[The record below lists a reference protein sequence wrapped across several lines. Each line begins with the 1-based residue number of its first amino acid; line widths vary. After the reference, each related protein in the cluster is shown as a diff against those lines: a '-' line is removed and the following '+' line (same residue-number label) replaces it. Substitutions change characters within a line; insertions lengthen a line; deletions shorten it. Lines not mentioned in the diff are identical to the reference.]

1 MSSQPIVVPGGDHRS
16 HTEAHSVPI
25 GGSTD
30 TFKTMTPPNVSR
42 SFSQPADRHLRRSS
56 IQAQSTPL
64 PKLPS
69 TESLSTSINITAGV
83 PPMSP
88 GLSGMG
94 EGSQKVDNSS
104 DKSLDSCKLTRKESY
119 KAQRKNYRMEK
130 KRVANELLSS
140 FKDPTVIVM
149 SDWLKVRGTLKSWTK
164 LWCILKP
171 GLLLLYKSPKTK
183 SNHWVGTVL
192 LNTCQVIERPSKKD
206 GFCFKLFH
214 PLEQSIWA
222 PRGPENETIGAVMQP
237 LPTSYLIFRA
247 PSQAAGKCWLDA
259 LELSLRCSSLIVRST
274 SVLPRTLPHDT
285 TTTHETQWSEA
296 DYEKHF
302 DDHVYLSRY
311 VPKSPTTP
319 QRRLLSCPQ
328 PLSPAITRDPRS
340 VCPSPTPMF
349 QHLYHAVAYW
359 EKQLFDQSPTPG
371 IDQENATS
379 LISVEEPGGDNN
391 QPSGFSHFASASHP
405 AISSACRM
413 TIPSVYVLEYDTH
426 QVVTLDPV
434 YTSHTDLDDISQ
446 PENGV
451 AADAEISASDSES
464 EVSAKEDQ
472 SEPITETPYV
482 SHENEVLGAAGEVV
496 AELQEEQKSLIWFL
510 LKQVRPGMDLSK
522 VVLPT
527 FVLEPRSFLEKLAD
541 SYYHADILSQAVL
554 EDDAFTRMKT
564 VVKWYL
570 SGFYKKPQGLK
581 KPYNPLLGETFR
593 CYWQHPNGS
602 RTFYLAEQLSHHPP
616 ISGFYVTN
624 RQDGFTISATI
635 IAKSKFYGN
644 STSAVLDGV
653 AILTMLPRGEDYTMT
668 IPYAHCK
675 GLLMG
680 TLSMELG
687 GKVNIICEKTG
698 YQSELEFK
706 LKPFL
711 GGAELMNQVVGRIRL
726 GKETLATISGYWDGQ
741 ISITDKRTGQESA
754 FFNPTSE
761 VRKNRLKK
769 YTVPMEYQGPWESEK
784 LWHAVTVAI
793 DNDDQVAATQAKTQ
807 LEEAQRE
814 RAKERKILGQEWVPK
829 NFVQDIIT
837 GNWVYRHADV
847 RPWDPRNDVVQY
859 EENYVVRT
867 KTRHKTP
874 IMRTGSIVS
883 TEPQSQIPL
892 LQAESRSSLSVLKS
906 SKRQLSNNMPLTETA
921 HDSGSS
927 SAEAHTDS
935 SQSLGKRRRSTAR
948 IIDIIKEVEH
958 QMLEHSEKL
967 NRIQHIVEQVAK
979 KQREYAELQRNKN
992 LFKNFMDVV
1001 FILITAFFT
1010 SYLANIF
1017 RDSTKG

>member
-1 MSSQPIVVPGGDHRS
+1 MSSQPIVVPGGEHRLQPE
-16 HTEAHSVPI
+16 THSVPV
-25 GGSTD
+25 GSSAD
-30 TFKTMTPPNVSR
+30 TYKTMTPPNVSR
-42 SFSQPADRHLRRSS
+42 SLSQPADRQLRRSS
-56 IQAQSTPL
+56 VQAQSTPL

-69 TESLSTSINITAGV
+69 TESLATSINITAGA
-83 PPMSP
+83 PPVSP
-88 GLSGMG
+88 GISGMG
-94 EGSQKVDNSS
+94 EGNQKMDNSS

-130 KRVANELLSS
+130 KRVADELLSS

-222 PRGPENETIGAVMQP
+222 PRGPE
-237 LPTSYLIFRA
+237 
-247 PSQAAGKCWLDA
+247 K
-259 LELSLRCSSLIVRST
+259 
-274 SVLPRTLPHDT
+274 
-285 TTTHETQWSEA
+285 EA
-296 DYEKHF
+296 I
-302 DDHVYLSRY
+302 VYLSRY
-311 VPKSPTTP
+311 APRTPTTP
-319 QRRLLSCPQ
+319 QRHLLFHSQ
-328 PLSPAITRDPRS
+328 SLSPAITRDRS
-340 VCPSPTPMF
+340 ICPSPTPMF
-349 QHLYHAVAYW
+349 QHLCHAVAYW
-359 EKQLFDQSPTPG
+359 EKFLLDRSPTPG
-371 IDQENATS
+371 TDQENIAS
-379 LISVEEPGGDNN
+379 SIPNEESDGGDA
-391 QPSGFSHFASASHP
+391 QPSGSSCFASAFHP
-405 AISSACRM
+405 PVSPAHRM
-413 TIPSVYVLEYDTH
+413 IVPSIRVLEYDTR

-434 YTSHTDLDDISQ
+434 YPSHTDLDDISQ

-451 AADAEISASDSES
+451 VADADAEISASDSES
-464 EVSAKEDQ
+464 EASAKEDQ
-472 SEPITETPYV
+472 SESITETPYV
-482 SHENEVLGAAGEVV
+482 ANENEILGTAGEVV
-496 AELQEEQKSLIWFL
+496 TELQEEQKSLIWFL
-510 LKQVRPGMDLSK
+510 MKQVRPGMDLSK

-527 FVLEPRSFLEKLAD
+527 FILESRSFLEKLAD
-541 SYYHADILSQAVL
+541 SYYHADLLSQAVL
-554 EDDAFTRMKT
+554 EDDAFTRMKA

-644 STSAVLDGV
+644 STSAVLDGI

-675 GLLMG
+675 GILMG

-698 YQSELEFK
+698 YHTELEFK

-726 GKETLATISGYWDGQ
+726 GKETLATIMGYWDGL
-741 ISITDKRTGQESA
+741 ILITDKRTGQENI
-754 FFNPTSE
+754 FFNPTPE
-761 VRKNRLKK
+761 IRKKRLKK
-769 YTVPMEYQGPWESEK
+769 YTVPLEHQGAWESEK
-784 LWHAVTVAI
+784 LWLAVTQAI
-793 DNDDQVAATQAKTQ
+793 NRDDQVAATDAKTR

-814 RAKERKILGQEWVPK
+814 RAKERKSLRQEWIPK
-829 NFVQDIIT
+829 YFVQDIIT
-837 GNWVYRHADV
+837 GNWVYRHADI

-906 SKRQLSNNMPLTETA
+906 SKRQLSNNMPLTEA

-935 SQSLGKRRRSTAR
+935 SQSLGKRKRSTTR
-948 IIDIIKEVEH
+948 LIDIMKQVEH
-958 QMLEHSEKL
+958 QMIEHGEKL
-967 NRIQHIVEQVAK
+967 NRIQQIVEQVVR
-979 KQREYAELQRNKN
+979 KQRESGEQHHNIN
-992 LFKNFMDVV
+992 MFKSFVDT
-1001 FILITAFFT
+1001 ILIIVIVFSVQYF
-1010 SYLANIF
+1010 LNIWYN
-1017 RDSTKG
+1017 DPTKD

>member
-1 MSSQPIVVPGGDHRS
+1 MSSQPIVVPGGEQRS
-16 HTEAHSVPI
+16 QPETHSMSV
-25 GGSTD
+25 GSSTD

-42 SFSQPADRHLRRSS
+42 SLSNQPVDQQLRRSS
-56 IQAQSTPL
+56 AQVQSATL

-69 TESLSTSINITAGV
+69 TESLSTSVNLTTAA
-83 PPMSP
+83 PPLSP
-88 GLSGMG
+88 GLPTMG
-94 EGSQKVDNSS
+94 EANQKTDNAS
-104 DKSLDSCKLTRKESY
+104 DKSMDSCKLTRKESY

-222 PRGPENETIGAVMQP
+222 PRGPEKEAIGAVVQP

-274 SVLPRTLPHDT
+274 SAIPRALPHDT

-302 DDHVYLSRY
+302 DDH
-311 VPKSPTTP
+311 
-319 QRRLLSCPQ
+319 
-328 PLSPAITRDPRS
+328 
-340 VCPSPTPMF
+340 
-349 QHLYHAVAYW
+349 
-359 EKQLFDQSPTPG
+359 
-371 IDQENATS
+371 
-379 LISVEEPGGDNN
+379 
-391 QPSGFSHFASASHP
+391 
-405 AISSACRM
+405 
-413 TIPSVYVLEYDTH
+413 
-426 QVVTLDPV
+426 
-434 YTSHTDLDDISQ
+434 DLDDISQ
-446 PENGV
+446 PENGAV
-451 AADAEISASDSES
+451 ADAEISASDSES
-464 EVSAKEDQ
+464 EGSAKEDQ
-472 SEPITETPYV
+472 PETIDETPYV
-482 SHENEVLGAAGEVV
+482 ANENEVLGATGEVV
-496 AELQEEQKSLIWFL
+496 AELQDEQKSLIWFL
-510 LKQVRPGMDLSK
+510 MKQVRPGMDLSK

-527 FVLEPRSFLEKLAD
+527 FILEPRSFLEKLAD
-541 SYYHADILSQAVL
+541 SYYHADLLSRAVV
-554 EDDAFTRMKT
+554 EDDAFTRMKG

-593 CYWQHPNGS
+593 CYWQHSNGS
-602 RTFYLAEQLSHHPP
+602 RTFYIAEQLSHHPP

-624 RQDGFTISATI
+624 RQDGYTISATI

-668 IPYAHCK
+668 VPYAYCK
-675 GLLMG
+675 GILMG

-687 GKVNIICEKTG
+687 GKVHINCEKTG
-698 YQSELEFK
+698 YHAELDFK

-711 GGAELMNQVVGRIRL
+711 GGAEQMNQVVGAIRL
-726 GKETLATISGYWDGQ
+726 GKETLASVSGYWDGQ
-741 ISITDKRTGQESA
+741 IVITDKRAGQEA
-754 FFNPTSE
+754 VFFNPTPE
-761 VRKNRLKK
+761 VRKKRLKK
-769 YTVPMEYQGPWESEK
+769 YTVPLEHQGPWESEK
-784 LWHAVTVAI
+784 LWYDVTQAI
-793 DNDDQVAATQAKTQ
+793 NRDDQVAATEAKTH
-807 LEEAQRE
+807 LEEAQRD
-814 RAKERKILGQEWVPK
+814 RAKERKVKGQEWIPK
-829 NFVQDIIT
+829 HFVQDIIT

-859 EENYVVRT
+859 EQDYIVRT

-883 TEPQSQIPL
+883 TDPQSQIPL

-906 SKRQLSNNMPLTETA
+906 SKRQLSNNLPLTETV

-927 SAEAHTDS
+927 SAEVHSDS
-935 SQSLGKRRRSTAR
+935 SQSVGKRKRSTAR
-948 IIDIIKEVEH
+948 IIDIIKEVER
-958 QMLEHSEKL
+958 QMFEYGDKL
-967 NRIQHIVEQVAK
+967 NRIQHVIEQLAR
-979 KQREYAELQRNKN
+979 KQREQGDQHHSISMLKSFIDTI
-992 LFKNFMDVV
+992 LVIVIV
-1001 FILITAFFT
+1001 FSVQYFVKIWNEEP
-1010 SYLANIF
+1010 S
-1017 RDSTKG
+1017 GG

>member
-1 MSSQPIVVPGGDHRS
+1 MGLNKFRSTMISQPIGVPGGEQRS
-16 HTEAHSVPI
+16 QSETHSISV
-25 GGSTD
+25 GSTSD
-30 TFKTMTPPNVSR
+30 SFKTMTPPNVSR
-42 SFSQPADRHLRRSS
+42 SLSNRVSDSGYGTLPSKLEPVDQQLRRSS
-56 IQAQSTPL
+56 VQVQSATL

-69 TESLSTSINITAGV
+69 TESLSTSVNFTTAA
-83 PPMSP
+83 PPLSP
-88 GLSGMG
+88 GLSTMG
-94 EGSQKVDNSS
+94 EANQKADNSS

-222 PRGPENETIGAVMQP
+222 PRGPEKEAIGAVVQP

-274 SVLPRTLPHDT
+274 STLPRALPHDT

-302 DDHVYLSRY
+302 DEH
-311 VPKSPTTP
+311 
-319 QRRLLSCPQ
+319 
-328 PLSPAITRDPRS
+328 
-340 VCPSPTPMF
+340 
-349 QHLYHAVAYW
+349 
-359 EKQLFDQSPTPG
+359 
-371 IDQENATS
+371 
-379 LISVEEPGGDNN
+379 
-391 QPSGFSHFASASHP
+391 
-405 AISSACRM
+405 
-413 TIPSVYVLEYDTH
+413 
-426 QVVTLDPV
+426 
-434 YTSHTDLDDISQ
+434 DLDDISQ

-464 EVSAKEDQ
+464 EGSAKEDQ
-472 SEPITETPYV
+472 QETINETPYIA
-482 SHENEVLGAAGEVV
+482 NEQEILGAAGEVV
-496 AELQEEQKSLIWFL
+496 TELQEEQKSLIWFL
-510 LKQVRPGMDLSK
+510 MKQVRPGMDLSK

-527 FVLEPRSFLEKLAD
+527 FILEPRSFLEKLAD
-541 SYYHADILSQAVL
+541 SYYHADLLSQAVV
-554 EDDAFTRMKT
+554 EDDAFTRMKG

-593 CYWQHPNGS
+593 CFWQHSNGS
-602 RTFYLAEQLSHHPP
+602 RTFYIAEQVSHHPP

-653 AILTMLPRGEDYTMT
+653 AVLTMLPRGEDYTMT

-675 GLLMG
+675 GILMG

-687 GKVNIICEKTG
+687 GKVHINCEKTG
-698 YQSELEFK
+698 YHTELEFK

-711 GGAELMNQVVGRIRL
+711 GGAEQMNQVAGGIRL

-741 ISITDKRTGQESA
+741 ILITDKRTGQESV
-754 FFNPTSE
+754 FFNPTPE
-761 VRKNRLKK
+761 VRKKRLKK
-769 YTVPMEYQGPWESEK
+769 YTVPMEHQGPWESEK
-784 LWHAVTVAI
+784 LWHDVTQAI
-793 DNDDQVAATQAKTQ
+793 NRDDQIAATEAKTQ

-814 RAKERKILGQEWVPK
+814 RAKERKLKGQEWVPK
-829 NFVQDIIT
+829 HFVQDIIT

-859 EENYVVRT
+859 EQDYIVRT

-883 TEPQSQIPL
+883 VEPQTQVPL

-906 SKRQLSNNMPLTETA
+906 SKRQLSNNLPLTETA

-927 SAEAHTDS
+927 SAEAHSDS
-935 SQSLGKRRRSTAR
+935 SQSIGKRKRSTAR
-948 IIDIIKEVEH
+948 IIDVVKDVER
-958 QMLEHSEKL
+958 QMLEYGDKL
-967 NRIQHIVEQVAK
+967 NRIQHILEQLAI
-979 KQREYAELQRNKN
+979 KQREQGDQHHSINMLKSFIDT
-992 LFKNFMDVV
+992 LLVIVIV
-1001 FILITAFFT
+1001 FSVQYFVKIWNDEP
-1010 SYLANIF
+1010 S
-1017 RDSTKG
+1017 GG

>member
-1 MSSQPIVVPGGDHRS
+1 MSSQPISVPGGDRS
-16 HTEAHSVPI
+16 HHQPESQSISAGHTTETS
-25 GGSTD
+25 
-30 TFKTMTPPNVSR
+30 KTMTPPHVSR
-42 SFSQPADRHLRRSS
+42 SFNNPPADDRR
-56 IQAQSTPL
+56 QRQGNPQSVQL
-64 PKLPS
+64 SKLPS
-69 TESLSTSINITAGV
+69 SESLTTNANITSGA
-83 PPMSP
+83 PPLSP

-94 EGSQKVDNSS
+94 ESSLKIDNSS
-104 DKSLDSCKLTRKESY
+104 EKSVDTNKLTRKESY
-119 KAQRKNYRMEK
+119 KAQRKNYRIEK
-130 KRVANELLSS
+130 KRVANELLNSL
-140 FKDPTVIVM
+140 KDPTVIVM

-171 GLLLLYKSPKTK
+171 GLLLLYKSPKIK
-183 SNHWVGTVL
+183 SSHWVGTVL

-222 PRGPENETIGAVMQP
+222 PRGPEKEAMRAVVQP

-259 LELSLRCSSLIVRST
+259 LELSLRCSSLIVRSM
-274 SVLPRTLPHDT
+274 SILPRSPQHDA

-302 DDHVYLSRY
+302 DDH
-311 VPKSPTTP
+311 
-319 QRRLLSCPQ
+319 
-328 PLSPAITRDPRS
+328 
-340 VCPSPTPMF
+340 
-349 QHLYHAVAYW
+349 
-359 EKQLFDQSPTPG
+359 
-371 IDQENATS
+371 
-379 LISVEEPGGDNN
+379 
-391 QPSGFSHFASASHP
+391 
-405 AISSACRM
+405 
-413 TIPSVYVLEYDTH
+413 
-426 QVVTLDPV
+426 
-434 YTSHTDLDDISQ
+434 DLDDISQ

-451 AADAEISASDSES
+451 VADAEISATETES
-464 EVSAKEDQ
+464 EGSGKE
-472 SEPITETPYV
+472 EENICETPYIAN
-482 SHENEVLGAAGEVV
+482 ENEFLGTAGEVV

-527 FVLEPRSFLEKLAD
+527 FILEPRSFLEKLAD
-541 SYYHADILSQAVL
+541 SYYHADLLSQAVL
-554 EDDAFTRMKT
+554 EDDAFTRMKG

-602 RTFYLAEQLSHHPP
+602 RTFYLAEQVSHHPP

-624 RQDGFTISATI
+624 RQDGFTISSTI

-644 STSAVLDGV
+644 STSAVLDGAAV
-653 AILTMLPRGEDYTMT
+653 LTMLPRGEDYSMT

-675 GLLMG
+675 GIVMG

-698 YQSELEFK
+698 YNTELEFK

-711 GGAELMNQVVGRIRL
+711 GGAEQMNQVVGRIKL

-741 ISITDKRTGQESA
+741 INITDKRTGQESVL
-754 FFNPTSE
+754 FNSTPE
-761 VRKNRLKK
+761 VRRARLKK
-769 YTVPMEYQGPWESEK
+769 YTVPIENQGEWESQK
-784 LWHAVTVAI
+784 LWLAVTQAI
-793 DNDDQVAATQAKTQ
+793 NRDDQIAATEAKTI

-814 RAKERKILGQEWVPK
+814 RAKERKLHNDEWIPK
-829 NFVQDIIT
+829 YFVQDIIT
-837 GNWVYRHADV
+837 GNWIYRHADI

-859 EENYVVRT
+859 EHDYIIRT

-883 TEPQSQIPL
+883 ADPQSQMPL

-906 SKRQLSNNMPLTETA
+906 SKRQLSSNMPLSEAA

-927 SAEAHTDS
+927 SEALHSDS
-935 SQSLGKRRRSTAR
+935 SQSVGKRRRSTAR
-948 IIDIIKEVEH
+948 MMHSIKEVES
-958 QMLEHSEKL
+958 QILEHGEKL
-967 NRIQHIVEQVAK
+967 NRIQRSLEQLAIRQRSMREQNSNPSMMKNCIDTVIIIAVVYFVQYFVMIWNRNNTDAK
-979 KQREYAELQRNKN
+979 E
-992 LFKNFMDVV
+992 
-1001 FILITAFFT
+1001 T
-1010 SYLANIF
+1010 
-1017 RDSTKG
+1017 

>member
-1 MSSQPIVVPGGDHRS
+1 MSSQPIVIPTGDHQIQ
-16 HTEAHSVPI
+16 TEPQPVPVGSSVESLKI
-25 GGSTD
+25 MTST
-30 TFKTMTPPNVSR
+30 NLSR
-42 SFSQPADRHLRRSS
+42 SPNSRLSVMSDTNLKSD
-56 IQAQSTPL
+56 STL
-64 PKLPS
+64 EKS
-69 TESLSTSINITAGV
+69 MELS
-83 PPMSP
+83 
-88 GLSGMG
+88 
-94 EGSQKVDNSS
+94 
-104 DKSLDSCKLTRKESY
+104 KLTRKESY

-130 KRVANELLSS
+130 KRVADELLSS

-222 PRGPENETIGAVMQP
+222 PRGPEKEAIGAVVQP

-274 SVLPRTLPHDT
+274 SAIPRSIQHDS

-302 DDHVYLSRY
+302 NDH
-311 VPKSPTTP
+311 
-319 QRRLLSCPQ
+319 
-328 PLSPAITRDPRS
+328 D
-340 VCPSPTPMF
+340 
-349 QHLYHAVAYW
+349 
-359 EKQLFDQSPTPG
+359 
-371 IDQENATS
+371 
-379 LISVEEPGGDNN
+379 
-391 QPSGFSHFASASHP
+391 
-405 AISSACRM
+405 
-413 TIPSVYVLEYDTH
+413 LE
-426 QVVTLDPV
+426 
-434 YTSHTDLDDISQ
+434 DISQ
-446 PENGV
+446 QDNGATV
-451 AADAEISASDSES
+451 DAEISASDSES
-464 EVSAKEDQ
+464 DVSTKEEQ
-472 SEPITETPYV
+472 SEVINETPYV
-482 SHENEVLGAAGEVV
+482 SNENEVLGSAGEVV
-496 AELQEEQKSLIWFL
+496 TELQEEQKSLIWFL
-510 LKQVRPGMDLSK
+510 MKQVRPGMDLSK

-527 FVLEPRSFLEKLAD
+527 FILEPRSFLEKLAD
-541 SYYHADILSQAVL
+541 SYYHADLLSNAVL
-554 EDDAFTRMKT
+554 EDDAFTRMKG

-602 RTFYLAEQLSHHPP
+602 RTFYLAEQVSHHPP

-624 RQDGFTISATI
+624 RQDGFTIGATI
-635 IAKSKFYGN
+635 LAKSKFYGN

-675 GLLMG
+675 GILMG

-698 YQSELEFK
+698 YLSELEFK
-706 LKPFL
+706 LKPFI
-711 GGAELMNQVVGRIRL
+711 GGAEQLNQVVGRIRL

-741 ISITDKRTGQESA
+741 IMIADKRTGQESV
-754 FFNPTSE
+754 FFNPNPQ
-761 VRKNRLKK
+761 VRKQRLKK
-769 YTVPMEYQGPWESEK
+769 YTVPLEHQGQWESQK
-784 LWHAVTVAI
+784 LWLPVTQAI
-793 DNDDQVAATQAKTQ
+793 NRDDQVAATDAKTQ

-814 RAKERKILGQEWVPK
+814 RAKERKLTGDEWIPK
-829 NFVQDIIT
+829 YFVQDIIT

-859 EENYVVRT
+859 EHDYIIRT
-867 KTRHKTP
+867 KTRHKTS

-883 TEPQSQIPL
+883 AEAPGQIPL

-906 SKRQLSNNMPLTETA
+906 SKRQLSNNLPLAETA

-927 SAEAHTDS
+927 SAELHSDS
-935 SQSLGKRRRSTAR
+935 SQSTGNRRKTNTRMISLV
-948 IIDIIKEVEH
+948 KEMES
-958 QMLEHSEKL
+958 QMLDYSQKL
-967 NRIQHIVEQVAK
+967 NHIQRLIEQLAMR
-979 KQREYAELQRNKN
+979 QRAQGEPQHNASILKSVI
-992 LFKNFMDVV
+992 DTIIIIIVV
-1001 FILITAFFT
+1001 FFVQYFMRIWSKESSL
-1010 SYLANIF
+1010 
-1017 RDSTKG
+1017 K

>member
-1 MSSQPIVVPGGDHRS
+1 MSSQPIVVPGEHQRLQAE
-16 HTEAHSVPI
+16 THSVPL
-25 GGSTD
+25 GTSVD

-42 SFSQPADRHLRRSS
+42 S
-56 IQAQSTPL
+56 
-64 PKLPS
+64 
-69 TESLSTSINITAGV
+69 LSR
-83 PPMSP
+83 
-88 GLSGMG
+88 LSGMN
-94 EGSQKVDNSS
+94 ESPKVDNSS
-104 DKSLDSCKLTRKESY
+104 DKSMDSCKLTRKESY

-183 SNHWVGTVL
+183 SNHWVGTIL

-222 PRGPENETIGAVMQP
+222 PRGPEKEAIGAVVQP

-274 SVLPRTLPHDT
+274 SALPRPLPHDT

-302 DDHVYLSRY
+302 DDH
-311 VPKSPTTP
+311 
-319 QRRLLSCPQ
+319 
-328 PLSPAITRDPRS
+328 
-340 VCPSPTPMF
+340 
-349 QHLYHAVAYW
+349 
-359 EKQLFDQSPTPG
+359 
-371 IDQENATS
+371 
-379 LISVEEPGGDNN
+379 
-391 QPSGFSHFASASHP
+391 
-405 AISSACRM
+405 
-413 TIPSVYVLEYDTH
+413 EYDTH

-434 YTSHTDLDDISQ
+434 YISHTDLDDISQ

-464 EVSAKEDQ
+464 EASAKEDH
-472 SEPITETPYV
+472 STEPITETPYV
-482 SHENEVLGAAGEVV
+482 SNENEVLGTAGEVV
-496 AELQEEQKSLIWFL
+496 TELQEEQKSLIWFL
-510 LKQVRPGMDLSK
+510 MKQVRPGMDLSK

-527 FVLEPRSFLEKLAD
+527 FILEPRSFLEKLAD
-541 SYYHADILSQAVL
+541 SYYHADLLSQAVL
-554 EDDAFTRMKT
+554 EDDAFTRMKA

-653 AILTMLPRGEDYTMT
+653 AVLTMLPRGEDYTMT

-675 GLLMG
+675 GILMG

-698 YQSELEFK
+698 YHTELEFK

-726 GKETLATISGYWDGQ
+726 GKETLATISGYWDGL
-741 ISITDKRTGQESA
+741 ILITDKRTGQENV
-754 FFNPTSE
+754 FFNPIPE

-769 YTVPMEYQGPWESEK
+769 YTVPLEYQGQWESEK
-784 LWHAVTVAI
+784 LWYAVTQAI
-793 DNDDQVAATQAKTQ
+793 NRDDQLAATEAKTR

-814 RAKERKILGQEWVPK
+814 RAKERKSLGQEWIPK
-829 NFVQDIIT
+829 YFVQDIIT

-859 EENYVVRT
+859 EENYIVRT

-883 TEPQSQIPL
+883 TDPQSQIPL

-906 SKRQLSNNMPLTETA
+906 SKRQLSNNMPMTETA

-948 IIDIIKEVEH
+948 IIVIMKEVEN
-958 QMLEHSEKL
+958 QMLEHGEKL
-967 NRIQHIVEQVAK
+967 NRIQQIVEQVCK
-979 KQREYAELQRNKN
+979 KQRESGEQHHNISM
-992 LFKNFMDVV
+992 FKSFVDT
-1001 FILITAFFT
+1001 ILIIIIVFLVQYFV
-1010 SYLANIF
+1010 SVWSNNPN
-1017 RDSTKG
+1017 KG

>member
-1 MSSQPIVVPGGDHRS
+1 MSSQPIVVPGGDHRVQS
-16 HTEAHSVPI
+16 DAHSVPS
-25 GGSTD
+25 GGCSSD

-42 SFSQPADRHLRRSS
+42 SLSNQPKYIEPVDQQQLRPSS
-56 IQAQSTPL
+56 VHVQPMPL
-64 PKLPS
+64 TKLPS
-69 TESLSTSINITAGV
+69 TESLTTSVTIATGPV
-83 PPMSP
+83 PVSP
-88 GLSGMG
+88 GLSIMG
-94 EGSQKVDNSS
+94 ESSQKTDNTS
-104 DKSLDSCKLTRKESY
+104 DKSMDSCKLTRKESY
-119 KAQRKNYRMEK
+119 KAQRKNYRIEK

-171 GLLLLYKSPKTK
+171 GLLLLYKSPKIK

-222 PRGPENETIGAVMQP
+222 PRGPENEAIGAVVQP

-274 SVLPRTLPHDT
+274 SALPRSLQHDA

-302 DDHVYLSRY
+302 DEH
-311 VPKSPTTP
+311 
-319 QRRLLSCPQ
+319 
-328 PLSPAITRDPRS
+328 
-340 VCPSPTPMF
+340 
-349 QHLYHAVAYW
+349 
-359 EKQLFDQSPTPG
+359 
-371 IDQENATS
+371 
-379 LISVEEPGGDNN
+379 
-391 QPSGFSHFASASHP
+391 
-405 AISSACRM
+405 
-413 TIPSVYVLEYDTH
+413 EYKTH
-426 QVVTLDPV
+426 EVVTLEPV

-464 EVSAKEDQ
+464 EGSAKE
-472 SEPITETPYV
+472 EPLDTINETPYA
-482 SHENEVLGAAGEVV
+482 SNENEVLGSAGEVV
-496 AELQEEQKSLIWFL
+496 TVLQEEQKSLIWFL
-510 LKQVRPGMDLSK
+510 MKQARPGMDLSK

-527 FVLEPRSFLEKLAD
+527 FILEPRSFLEKLAD
-541 SYYHADILSQAVL
+541 SYYHADLLSEAVL
-554 EDDAFTRMKT
+554 EDDAFTRMKA

-644 STSAVLDGV
+644 STSAILDGV

-675 GLLMG
+675 GILVG

-687 GKVNIICEKTG
+687 GKIDIECEKTR
-698 YQSELEFK
+698 YHTELEFK

-711 GGAELMNQVVGRIRL
+711 GGSEQMNQVVGRIRL

-741 ISITDKRTGQESA
+741 IMITDKRTGQESV
-754 FFNPTSE
+754 FFNPTAE
-761 VRKNRLKK
+761 VRKKRLKK
-769 YTVPMEYQGPWESEK
+769 YTVPLEYQGPWESEK
-784 LWHAVTVAI
+784 LWLAVTHAI
-793 DNDDQVAATQAKTQ
+793 NKDDQYAATEAKTQ

-814 RAKERKILGQEWVPK
+814 RAKERKSNGQEWVPK
-829 NFVQDIIT
+829 YFVQDIIT
-837 GNWVYRHADV
+837 GNWVYRHADA

-859 EENYVVRT
+859 EHDYIIRT

-883 TEPQSQIPL
+883 TDP
-892 LQAESRSSLSVLKS
+892 
-906 SKRQLSNNMPLTETA
+906 
-921 HDSGSS
+921 
-927 SAEAHTDS
+927 
-935 SQSLGKRRRSTAR
+935 
-948 IIDIIKEVEH
+948 
-958 QMLEHSEKL
+958 
-967 NRIQHIVEQVAK
+967 
-979 KQREYAELQRNKN
+979 
-992 LFKNFMDVV
+992 
-1001 FILITAFFT
+1001 ITQFPIYEF
-1010 SYLANIF
+1010 L
-1017 RDSTKG
+1017 

>member
-1 MSSQPIVVPGGDHRS
+1 MISQPIVVPGGEHRS
-16 HTEAHSVPI
+16 QSETHSMSV
-25 GGSTD
+25 GNTSES
-30 TFKTMTPPNVSR
+30 FKTMTPPNVSR
-42 SFSQPADRHLRRSS
+42 SLSNR
-56 IQAQSTPL
+56 
-64 PKLPS
+64 
-69 TESLSTSINITAGV
+69 LSTS
-83 PPMSP
+83 
-88 GLSGMG
+88 MG
-94 EGSQKVDNSS
+94 EANQKTDNVS
-104 DKSLDSCKLTRKESY
+104 DKSFDSCKLTRKESY

-130 KRVANELLSS
+130 KRFADELLSS

-171 GLLLLYKSPKTK
+171 GLLLLYKSPKAK

-222 PRGPENETIGAVMQP
+222 PRGPEKEAIGAVVQP

-274 SVLPRTLPHDT
+274 SALPRTLPHDT

-302 DDHVYLSRY
+302 DEH
-311 VPKSPTTP
+311 
-319 QRRLLSCPQ
+319 
-328 PLSPAITRDPRS
+328 
-340 VCPSPTPMF
+340 
-349 QHLYHAVAYW
+349 
-359 EKQLFDQSPTPG
+359 
-371 IDQENATS
+371 
-379 LISVEEPGGDNN
+379 
-391 QPSGFSHFASASHP
+391 
-405 AISSACRM
+405 
-413 TIPSVYVLEYDTH
+413 
-426 QVVTLDPV
+426 
-434 YTSHTDLDDISQ
+434 DLDDISQ

-451 AADAEISASDSES
+451 TADAEISASDSES
-464 EVSAKEDQ
+464 EGSAKEDQ
-472 SEPITETPYV
+472 QEAINETPYAAN
-482 SHENEVLGAAGEVV
+482 EQEVLGAAGEVV
-496 AELQEEQKSLIWFL
+496 TELQEEQKSLIWFL
-510 LKQVRPGMDLSK
+510 MKQVRPGMDLSK

-527 FVLEPRSFLEKLAD
+527 FILEPRSFLEKLAD
-541 SYYHADILSQAVL
+541 SYYHADLLSQAVV
-554 EDDAFTRMKT
+554 EDDAFTRMKG

-602 RTFYLAEQLSHHPP
+602 RTFYIAEQLSHHPP

-675 GLLMG
+675 GILMG

-687 GKVNIICEKTG
+687 GKIHINCEKTG
-698 YQSELEFK
+698 YHTELEFK

-711 GGAELMNQVVGRIRL
+711 GGAEQMNQVTGGIRL

-741 ISITDKRTGQESA
+741 ILITDKRTGQENV
-754 FFNPTSE
+754 FFNPTPE
-761 VRKNRLKK
+761 VRKRRLKK
-769 YTVPMEYQGPWESEK
+769 YTVPLEHQGLWESEK
-784 LWHAVTVAI
+784 LWYDVTQAI
-793 DNDDQVAATQAKTQ
+793 NRDDQIAATEAKTQ

-814 RAKERKILGQEWVPK
+814 RAKERKLKGQEWVPK
-829 NFVQDIIT
+829 HFVQDIIT

-859 EENYVVRT
+859 EQDYIVRT

-883 TEPQSQIPL
+883 TEPQTQVPL

-906 SKRQLSNNMPLTETA
+906 SKRQLSNNLAETA

-927 SAEAHTDS
+927 SAEVHSDS
-935 SQSLGKRRRSTAR
+935 SQSIGKRKRSAAR
-948 IIDIIKEVEH
+948 IIDVIKELER
-958 QMLEHSEKL
+958 QMLEYGDKL
-967 NRIQHIVEQVAK
+967 NRIQHILEQLAIR
-979 KQREYAELQRNKN
+979 QREQGDQYHSINMLKSFIDTI
-992 LFKNFMDVV
+992 LVIVIV
-1001 FILITAFFT
+1001 FSVQYFVKIWTDE
-1010 SYLANIF
+1010 S
-1017 RDSTKG
+1017 SGG

>member
-1 MSSQPIVVPGGDHRS
+1 MSSQPIVVPGGDHRIQS
-16 HTEAHSVPI
+16 DAHSVPA
-25 GGSTD
+25 GCTSD

-42 SFSQPADRHLRRSS
+42 S
-56 IQAQSTPL
+56 
-64 PKLPS
+64 
-69 TESLSTSINITAGV
+69 LSNR
-83 PPMSP
+83 
-88 GLSGMG
+88 LSMTG
-94 EGSQKVDNSS
+94 ENSQKTDNTS
-104 DKSLDSCKLTRKESY
+104 DKSMDSCKLTRKESY

-171 GLLLLYKSPKTK
+171 GLLLLYKSPKIK

-222 PRGPENETIGAVMQP
+222 PRGPENEAIGAVVQP

-274 SVLPRTLPHDT
+274 SALPRSLHHDA

-302 DDHVYLSRY
+302 DEH
-311 VPKSPTTP
+311 
-319 QRRLLSCPQ
+319 
-328 PLSPAITRDPRS
+328 
-340 VCPSPTPMF
+340 
-349 QHLYHAVAYW
+349 
-359 EKQLFDQSPTPG
+359 
-371 IDQENATS
+371 
-379 LISVEEPGGDNN
+379 
-391 QPSGFSHFASASHP
+391 
-405 AISSACRM
+405 
-413 TIPSVYVLEYDTH
+413 EYKTH
-426 QVVTLDPV
+426 EVVTLEPV
-434 YTSHTDLDDISQ
+434 YASHTDLDDISQ

-464 EVSAKEDQ
+464 EGSAKEDP
-472 SEPITETPYV
+472 SDTINETPYV
-482 SHENEVLGAAGEVV
+482 SNESEVLGSAGEVV
-496 AELQEEQKSLIWFL
+496 TVLQEEQKSLIWFL
-510 LKQVRPGMDLSK
+510 MKQARPGMDLSK

-527 FVLEPRSFLEKLAD
+527 FILEPRSFLEKLAD
-541 SYYHADILSQAVL
+541 SYYHADLLSEAVI
-554 EDDAFTRMKT
+554 EDDAFTRMKA

-624 RQDGFTISATI
+624 RQDGYTISATI

-644 STSAVLDGV
+644 STSAILDGV

-675 GLLMG
+675 GILVG

-687 GKVNIICEKTG
+687 GKIDIECEKTR
-698 YQSELEFK
+698 YHTELEFK

-711 GGAELMNQVVGRIRL
+711 GGAEQMNQVVGRIRL

-741 ISITDKRTGQESA
+741 IMITDKRTGQESV

-761 VRKNRLKK
+761 VRKRRLKK
-769 YTVPMEYQGPWESEK
+769 YTVPLEYQGPWESEK
-784 LWHAVTVAI
+784 LWLAVTQAI
-793 DNDDQVAATQAKTQ
+793 NRDDQFAATEAKTQ

-814 RAKERKILGQEWVPK
+814 RAKERKSTGQEWVPK
-829 NFVQDIIT
+829 YFVQDIIT
-837 GNWVYRHADV
+837 GNWVYRHADA
-847 RPWDPRNDVVQY
+847 RPWDPRNDVIQY
-859 EENYVVRT
+859 EHDYIIRT

-883 TEPQSQIPL
+883 TDPQTQMPL

-906 SKRQLSNNMPLTETA
+906 SKRQLSNNLPLTETA

-927 SAEAHTDS
+927 SAELHSDS
-935 SQSLGKRRRSTAR
+935 SQSVGKRRRATTR
-948 IIDIIKEVEH
+948 LLDITKDIDNQLSEYG
-958 QMLEHSEKL
+958 EKL
-967 NRIQHIVEQVAK
+967 NRIQHLIEQLAVRQRAQIEQQHHINVLKSFLDTILVIV
-979 KQREYAELQRNKN
+979 
-992 LFKNFMDVV
+992 VV
-1001 FILITAFFT
+1001 FLVQYFMKIWNTGPNT
-1010 SYLANIF
+1010 S
-1017 RDSTKG
+1017 

>member
-1 MSSQPIVVPGGDHRS
+1 MSSQPIVVPGGDHRPQSES
-16 HTEAHSVPI
+16 HSMSV
-25 GGSTD
+25 GSASD
-30 TFKTMTPPNVSR
+30 SFKTMTPPNVSR
-42 SFSQPADRHLRRSS
+42 SLSNRISDRGYGTLPSKLEPVDQQLRRSS
-56 IQAQSTPL
+56 AQVQSATL

-69 TESLSTSINITAGV
+69 TESLSTSVNLTTAA
-83 PPMSP
+83 PPLSP
-88 GLSGMG
+88 GLTAMG
-94 EGSQKVDNSS
+94 EGNQKTDNAS

-130 KRVANELLSS
+130 KRVANELLRS

-183 SNHWVGTVL
+183 SSHWVGTVL

-222 PRGPENETIGAVMQP
+222 PRGPEKEAIGAVVQP

-259 LELSLRCSSLIVRST
+259 LELFLRCSSLIVRST
-274 SVLPRTLPHDT
+274 SALPRALIHDT

-302 DDHVYLSRY
+302 DEH
-311 VPKSPTTP
+311 
-319 QRRLLSCPQ
+319 
-328 PLSPAITRDPRS
+328 
-340 VCPSPTPMF
+340 
-349 QHLYHAVAYW
+349 
-359 EKQLFDQSPTPG
+359 
-371 IDQENATS
+371 
-379 LISVEEPGGDNN
+379 
-391 QPSGFSHFASASHP
+391 
-405 AISSACRM
+405 
-413 TIPSVYVLEYDTH
+413 
-426 QVVTLDPV
+426 
-434 YTSHTDLDDISQ
+434 DLDDISQ

-451 AADAEISASDSES
+451 VADAEISASDSES
-464 EVSAKEDQ
+464 EGSAKEDQ
-472 SEPITETPYV
+472 PETINETPYIAN
-482 SHENEVLGAAGEVV
+482 ENEVLGVAGEVV
-496 AELQEEQKSLIWFL
+496 AELQDDQKSLIWFL
-510 LKQVRPGMDLSK
+510 MKQVRPGMDLSK

-527 FVLEPRSFLEKLAD
+527 FILEPRSFLEKLAD
-541 SYYHADILSQAVL
+541 SYYHADLLSLAVV
-554 EDDAFTRMKT
+554 EDDAFTRMKG

-581 KPYNPLLGETFR
+581 KPYNSLLGETFR
-593 CYWQHPNGS
+593 CYWQHLNGS
-602 RTFYLAEQLSHHPP
+602 RTFYIAEQLSHHPP

-624 RQDGFTISATI
+624 RQDGFTISGTI

-675 GLLMG
+675 GILMG

-687 GKVNIICEKTG
+687 GKVHINCEKTG
-698 YQSELEFK
+698 YHTEIEFK

-711 GGAELMNQVVGRIRL
+711 GGAEQMNLVVGSIRL

-741 ISITDKRTGQESA
+741 ILITDKRTGQENV
-754 FFNPTSE
+754 FFNPTPE
-761 VRKNRLKK
+761 VRRNRLKK
-769 YTVPMEYQGPWESEK
+769 YTVPMEHQDSWESEK
-784 LWHAVTVAI
+784 LWYDVTQGI
-793 DNDDQVAATQAKTQ
+793 NQDDQVAATVAKTQ

-814 RAKERKILGQEWVPK
+814 RAKERKLKGQEWIPK
-829 NFVQDIIT
+829 YFVQDIIT

-859 EENYVVRT
+859 EQDYIVRT

-874 IMRTGSIVS
+874 IMRAGSIVS
-883 TEPQSQIPL
+883 ADPQTQVPL

-906 SKRQLSNNMPLTETA
+906 SKRQLSNNLPLTETV

-927 SAEAHTDS
+927 SAEVHSDS
-935 SQSLGKRRRSTAR
+935 SQSIGKRKRSTTR
-948 IIDIIKEVEH
+948 IIDVIKELER
-958 QMLEHSEKL
+958 QMLEYGEKL
-967 NRIQHIVEQVAK
+967 NRIQRIIEQLAIR
-979 KQREYAELQRNKN
+979 QREHGDQQNSISIL
-992 LFKNFMDVV
+992 KNFIDTILVIVIV
-1001 FILITAFFT
+1001 FSVQYFVKIWNEEP
-1010 SYLANIF
+1010 S
-1017 RDSTKG
+1017 GG

>member
-1 MSSQPIVVPGGDHRS
+1 MSSQPIVVPGGDHRVQS
-16 HTEAHSVPI
+16 DAHSVPS
-25 GGSTD
+25 GGCSSD

-42 SFSQPADRHLRRSS
+42 SLSNRLS
-56 IQAQSTPL
+56 I
-64 PKLPS
+64 
-69 TESLSTSINITAGV
+69 
-83 PPMSP
+83 
-88 GLSGMG
+88 MG
-94 EGSQKVDNSS
+94 ESSQKTDNTS
-104 DKSLDSCKLTRKESY
+104 DKSMDSCKLTRKESY
-119 KAQRKNYRMEK
+119 KAQRKNYRIEK

-171 GLLLLYKSPKTK
+171 GLLLLYKSPKIK

-222 PRGPENETIGAVMQP
+222 PRGPENEAIGAVVQP

-274 SVLPRTLPHDT
+274 SALPRSLQHDA

-302 DDHVYLSRY
+302 DEH
-311 VPKSPTTP
+311 
-319 QRRLLSCPQ
+319 
-328 PLSPAITRDPRS
+328 
-340 VCPSPTPMF
+340 
-349 QHLYHAVAYW
+349 
-359 EKQLFDQSPTPG
+359 
-371 IDQENATS
+371 
-379 LISVEEPGGDNN
+379 
-391 QPSGFSHFASASHP
+391 
-405 AISSACRM
+405 
-413 TIPSVYVLEYDTH
+413 EYKTH
-426 QVVTLDPV
+426 EVVTLEPV

-464 EVSAKEDQ
+464 EGSAKE
-472 SEPITETPYV
+472 EPLDTINETPYA
-482 SHENEVLGAAGEVV
+482 SNENEVLGSAGEVV
-496 AELQEEQKSLIWFL
+496 TVLQEEQKSLIWFL
-510 LKQVRPGMDLSK
+510 MKQARPGMDLSK

-527 FVLEPRSFLEKLAD
+527 FILEPRSFLEKLAD
-541 SYYHADILSQAVL
+541 SYYHADLLSEAVL
-554 EDDAFTRMKT
+554 EDDAFTRMKA

-644 STSAVLDGV
+644 STSAILDGV

-675 GLLMG
+675 GILVG

-687 GKVNIICEKTG
+687 GKIDIECEKTR
-698 YQSELEFK
+698 YHTELEFK

-711 GGAELMNQVVGRIRL
+711 GGSEQMNQVVGRIRL

-741 ISITDKRTGQESA
+741 IMITDKRTGQESV
-754 FFNPTSE
+754 FFNPTAE
-761 VRKNRLKK
+761 VRKKRLKK
-769 YTVPMEYQGPWESEK
+769 YTVPLEYQGPWESEK
-784 LWHAVTVAI
+784 LWLAVTHAI
-793 DNDDQVAATQAKTQ
+793 NKDDQYAATEAKTQ

-814 RAKERKILGQEWVPK
+814 RAKERKSNGQEWVPK
-829 NFVQDIIT
+829 YFVQDIIT
-837 GNWVYRHADV
+837 GNWVYRHADA

-859 EENYVVRT
+859 EHDYIIRT

-883 TEPQSQIPL
+883 TDPITQMPL

-906 SKRQLSNNMPLTETA
+906 SKRQLSNNLPLTETA

-927 SAEAHTDS
+927 SAELHSDS
-935 SQSLGKRRRSTAR
+935 SQSIGKRRRATTR
-948 IIDIIKEVEH
+948 LLDISKDIENQISEYG
-958 QMLEHSEKL
+958 EKL
-967 NRIQHIVEQVAK
+967 NRIQHLIEQLAVRQRAQIEQQHHINVFKSFLDTILVIV
-979 KQREYAELQRNKN
+979 
-992 LFKNFMDVV
+992 VV
-1001 FILITAFFT
+1001 FLVQYFMKVWNTGPST
-1010 SYLANIF
+1010 S
-1017 RDSTKG
+1017 

>member
-1 MSSQPIVVPGGDHRS
+1 MSGSQPIVVPGGEHQRPQPE
-16 HTEAHSVPI
+16 THSVPV
-25 GGSTD
+25 GSSAD
-30 TFKTMTPPNVSR
+30 NFKTMTPPNVSR
-42 SFSQPADRHLRRSS
+42 SLSQPADRQPRRGSV
-56 IQAQSTPL
+56 QAQSTPL

-69 TESLSTSINITAGV
+69 TESLSTSINITAGA
-83 PPMSP
+83 PPVSP
-88 GLSGMG
+88 GISGMG
-94 EGSQKVDNSS
+94 EGNQKMDNSS
-104 DKSLDSCKLTRKESY
+104 DKSMDSCKLTRKESY

-130 KRVANELLSS
+130 KRVADELLSS
-140 FKDPTVIVM
+140 FRDPTVIVM

-171 GLLLLYKSPKTK
+171 GLLLLYKSPKIK

-206 GFCFKLFH
+206 GFCFKVFH

-222 PRGPENETIGAVMQP
+222 PRGPEKETIGAVVQP

-274 SVLPRTLPHDT
+274 SALPRPLPHDA

-302 DDHVYLSRY
+302 DDH
-311 VPKSPTTP
+311 
-319 QRRLLSCPQ
+319 
-328 PLSPAITRDPRS
+328 
-340 VCPSPTPMF
+340 
-349 QHLYHAVAYW
+349 
-359 EKQLFDQSPTPG
+359 
-371 IDQENATS
+371 
-379 LISVEEPGGDNN
+379 
-391 QPSGFSHFASASHP
+391 
-405 AISSACRM
+405 
-413 TIPSVYVLEYDTH
+413 
-426 QVVTLDPV
+426 
-434 YTSHTDLDDISQ
+434 DLDDISQ

-451 AADAEISASDSES
+451 VADAEISASDSES
-464 EVSAKEDQ
+464 EASAKEDQ
-472 SEPITETPYV
+472 SSEPITETPYV
-482 SHENEVLGAAGEVV
+482 ANENEIFGTAGEVV
-496 AELQEEQKSLIWFL
+496 TELQEEQKSLIWFL
-510 LKQVRPGMDLSK
+510 MKQVRPGMDLSK

-527 FVLEPRSFLEKLAD
+527 FILESRSFLEKLAD
-541 SYYHADILSQAVL
+541 SYYHADLLSQAVL
-554 EDDAFTRMKT
+554 EDDAFTRMKA

-624 RQDGFTISATI
+624 RQDGFTIGATI

-644 STSAVLDGV
+644 STSAVLDGIAV
-653 AILTMLPRGEDYTMT
+653 LTMLPRGEDYTMT

-675 GLLMG
+675 GILMG

-698 YQSELEFK
+698 YHTELEFK

-711 GGAELMNQVVGRIRL
+711 GGTELMNQVVGRIRL
-726 GKETLATISGYWDGQ
+726 GKETLATISGYWDGL
-741 ISITDKRTGQESA
+741 ILITDKRTGQENV
-754 FFNPTSE
+754 FFNPTPE
-761 VRKNRLKK
+761 VRKKRLRKFS
-769 YTVPMEYQGPWESEK
+769 VPMEHQGPWESEK
-784 LWHAVTVAI
+784 LWLAVTHAI
-793 DNDDQVAATQAKTQ
+793 NADDQVAATEAKTR

-814 RAKERKILGQEWVPK
+814 RAKERKSLGQEWIPK
-829 NFVQDIIT
+829 YFVQDIIT

-859 EENYVVRT
+859 EEDYVVRT

-906 SKRQLSNNMPLTETA
+906 SKRQLSNNMPLTGA

-935 SQSLGKRRRSTAR
+935 SQSIGKRRRSTAR
-948 IIDIIKEVEH
+948 LIDIMKGIEH
-958 QMLEHSEKL
+958 QMIDHGEKL
-967 NRIQHIVEQVAK
+967 NRIQLIVEQVVR
-979 KQREYAELQRNKN
+979 KQRESGEQHHNIN
-992 LFKNFMDVV
+992 MFKSFVETLLIIVIV
-1001 FILITAFFT
+1001 FCVQYFV
-1010 SYLANIF
+1010 NIWNN
-1017 RDSTKG
+1017 DPKG

>member
-1 MSSQPIVVPGGDHRS
+1 MSSQPIVVPGGDQRS
-16 HTEAHSVPI
+16 QSETHSVSV
-25 GGSTD
+25 GSATD
-30 TFKTMTPPNVSR
+30 SFKTMTPPNVSR
-42 SFSQPADRHLRRSS
+42 SLSNLHATFFARLHIFTCCSKPVDQQLRRSS
-56 IQAQSTPL
+56 SQAQSATL

-69 TESLSTSINITAGV
+69 TESLSTSVNLTTAA
-83 PPMSP
+83 PPLSP
-88 GLSGMG
+88 GLSAMG
-94 EGSQKVDNSS
+94 EGNQKTDNTS

-222 PRGPENETIGAVMQP
+222 PRGPEKEAIGAVVQP

-259 LELSLRCSSLIVRST
+259 LELSLRCSSLIIRST
-274 SVLPRTLPHDT
+274 SAIPRALPHDT

-302 DDHVYLSRY
+302 DEH
-311 VPKSPTTP
+311 
-319 QRRLLSCPQ
+319 
-328 PLSPAITRDPRS
+328 
-340 VCPSPTPMF
+340 
-349 QHLYHAVAYW
+349 
-359 EKQLFDQSPTPG
+359 
-371 IDQENATS
+371 
-379 LISVEEPGGDNN
+379 
-391 QPSGFSHFASASHP
+391 
-405 AISSACRM
+405 
-413 TIPSVYVLEYDTH
+413 
-426 QVVTLDPV
+426 
-434 YTSHTDLDDISQ
+434 DLDDISQ

-464 EVSAKEDQ
+464 DGSVKEDQ
-472 SEPITETPYV
+472 PETINETPYIAN
-482 SHENEVLGAAGEVV
+482 ENEVLGSAGEVV
-496 AELQEEQKSLIWFL
+496 TELQDEQKSLIWFL

-527 FVLEPRSFLEKLAD
+527 FILEPRSFLEKLAD
-541 SYYHADILSQAVL
+541 SYYHADLLSQAVL
-554 EDDAFTRMKT
+554 EDDAFTRMKG

-602 RTFYLAEQLSHHPP
+602 RTFYIAEQLSHHPP

-675 GLLMG
+675 GILMG

-687 GKVNIICEKTG
+687 GKVQINCEKTG
-698 YQSELEFK
+698 YHTEIEFK

-711 GGAELMNQVVGRIRL
+711 GGVEQMNQVAGAIRL

-741 ISITDKRTGQESA
+741 IVFTDKRAGIESV
-754 FFNPTSE
+754 FFNPTPE
-761 VRKNRLKK
+761 VRRNRLKK
-769 YTVPMEYQGPWESEK
+769 YTVPIDHQSTWESEK
-784 LWHAVTVAI
+784 LWYEVTQSI
-793 DNDDQVAATQAKTQ
+793 NRDDQVAATEAKTQ

-814 RAKERKILGQEWVPK
+814 RAKERKLKGQEWVPK
-829 NFVQDIIT
+829 YFVQDIIT

-859 EENYVVRT
+859 EQDYIVRT

-883 TEPQSQIPL
+883 TDPQTQVPL

-906 SKRQLSNNMPLTETA
+906 SKRQLSNNLPLTETA

-927 SAEAHTDS
+927 SAEGHSDS
-935 SQSLGKRRRSTAR
+935 SQSIGKRKRSTAR
-948 IIDIIKEVEH
+948 IIDVMKDLERH
-958 QMLEHSEKL
+958 MLQYGEDL
-967 NRIQHIVEQVAK
+967 NRIQRVVEQIAV
-979 KQREYAELQRNKN
+979 KQREQGEQHYTINMLKNFIDTILIIVIVFCVQYLVKMWTAEL
-992 LFKNFMDVV
+992 
-1001 FILITAFFT
+1001 
-1010 SYLANIF
+1010 S
-1017 RDSTKG
+1017 GG

>member
-302 DDHVYLSRY
+302 DDH
-311 VPKSPTTP
+311 
-319 QRRLLSCPQ
+319 
-328 PLSPAITRDPRS
+328 
-340 VCPSPTPMF
+340 
-349 QHLYHAVAYW
+349 
-359 EKQLFDQSPTPG
+359 
-371 IDQENATS
+371 
-379 LISVEEPGGDNN
+379 
-391 QPSGFSHFASASHP
+391 
-405 AISSACRM
+405 
-413 TIPSVYVLEYDTH
+413 
-426 QVVTLDPV
+426 
-434 YTSHTDLDDISQ
+434 DLDDISQ

>member
-1 MSSQPIVVPGGDHRS
+1 MHFYFVIFVRVIAVHYSAYFVKEYITFVMFSPPILVPGSEHRAS
-16 HTEAHSVPI
+16 QSETHSMSV
-25 GGSTD
+25 GSTSD
-30 TFKTMTPPNVSR
+30 SFKTMTPPNVSR
-42 SFSQPADRHLRRSS
+42 SLSNRISDSGYGTLPSKLEPVDQHLRRSS
-56 IQAQSTPL
+56 VQVQSATL

-69 TESLSTSINITAGV
+69 TESLSTTVNFATAA
-83 PPMSP
+83 PPLSP
-88 GLSGMG
+88 GLTTTMG
-94 EGSQKVDNSS
+94 ETNQKTDNAS
-104 DKSLDSCKLTRKESY
+104 DKSLDSSKLTRKESY

-222 PRGPENETIGAVMQP
+222 PRGPEKEAIGAVVQP

-259 LELSLRCSSLIVRST
+259 LELSLRYSSLIVRST
-274 SVLPRTLPHDT
+274 SALPRTLPHDT

-296 DYEKHF
+296 DYEKYF
-302 DDHVYLSRY
+302 DEH
-311 VPKSPTTP
+311 
-319 QRRLLSCPQ
+319 
-328 PLSPAITRDPRS
+328 
-340 VCPSPTPMF
+340 
-349 QHLYHAVAYW
+349 
-359 EKQLFDQSPTPG
+359 
-371 IDQENATS
+371 
-379 LISVEEPGGDNN
+379 
-391 QPSGFSHFASASHP
+391 
-405 AISSACRM
+405 
-413 TIPSVYVLEYDTH
+413 
-426 QVVTLDPV
+426 
-434 YTSHTDLDDISQ
+434 DLDDISQ

-464 EVSAKEDQ
+464 EGSAKEDQ
-472 SEPITETPYV
+472 QETINETPYAAN
-482 SHENEVLGAAGEVV
+482 EQEVLGAAGEVV
-496 AELQEEQKSLIWFL
+496 TELQEEQKSLIWFL
-510 LKQVRPGMDLSK
+510 MKQVRPGMDLSK

-527 FVLEPRSFLEKLAD
+527 FILEPRSFLEKLAD
-541 SYYHADILSQAVL
+541 SYYHADLLSQAVV
-554 EDDAFTRMKT
+554 EDDAFTRMKG

-602 RTFYLAEQLSHHPP
+602 RTFYIAEQLSHHPP

-675 GLLMG
+675 GILMG

-687 GKVNIICEKTG
+687 GKVHINCEKTG
-698 YQSELEFK
+698 YHTELEFK

-711 GGAELMNQVVGRIRL
+711 GGAEQMNQVVGAIRL

-741 ISITDKRTGQESA
+741 ILITDKRTKQENV

-769 YTVPMEYQGPWESEK
+769 YTVPLEHQGPWESEK
-784 LWHAVTVAI
+784 LWIDVTQAI
-793 DNDDQVAATQAKTQ
+793 NRDDQIAATEAKTQ

-814 RAKERKILGQEWVPK
+814 RAKERKIKGQEWIPK
-829 NFVQDIIT
+829 HFVQDIIT

-859 EENYVVRT
+859 EQDYIVRT

-883 TEPQSQIPL
+883 AEPQTQVPL
-892 LQAESRSSLSVLKS
+892 LQADSRSSLSVLKS
-906 SKRQLSNNMPLTETA
+906 SKRQLSNNLPLTETA

-927 SAEAHTDS
+927 SAEVHSDS
-935 SQSLGKRRRSTAR
+935 SQSVGKRKRSTAR
-948 IIDIIKEVEH
+948 IIDVIKDVER
-958 QMLEHSEKL
+958 QMLEHGDRL
-967 NRIQHIVEQVAK
+967 NRIQHILEQLAI
-979 KQREYAELQRNKN
+979 KQREQGDQHHSISMLKSFIDTI
-992 LFKNFMDVV
+992 LVIIIV
-1001 FILITAFFT
+1001 FSVQYFVKIWTDEP
-1010 SYLANIF
+1010 S
-1017 RDSTKG
+1017 GG